1 MSDNTLTLKTI
12 GSLLQEQFYI
22 PAYQRGYRWKEQQVT
37 DLLDDIKEYY
47 RTYAKPEIYCQPKA

>member
-47 RTYAKPEIYCQPKA
+47 RTYA